1 MTKPSAARRAAA
13 ALRAY
18 TSVLPSGP
26 REGDAEAILTLAAV
40 LLREDRE
47 NARLRR
53 AVEAWRE
60 DKVAM
65 KAIFNCRPG
74 ICTTCDLMRVAHS
87 LAKPKAKPR
96 LIDHPVNQRAI
107 TTCGPDTRSRSR
119 SGAIS
124 SRNAGSY
131 FSPSNRIAHASSPS
145 MVSG

>member
-87 LAKPKAKPR
+87 LAKPKAKREPKTAR
-96 LIDHPVNQRAI
+96 HVCGLAGYRPGVDPTCPACKGLFVPVK
-107 TTCGPDTRSRSR
+107 PK
-119 SGAIS
+119 
-124 SRNAGSY
+124 AG
-131 FSPSNRIAHASSPS
+131 RK
-145 MVSG
+145 